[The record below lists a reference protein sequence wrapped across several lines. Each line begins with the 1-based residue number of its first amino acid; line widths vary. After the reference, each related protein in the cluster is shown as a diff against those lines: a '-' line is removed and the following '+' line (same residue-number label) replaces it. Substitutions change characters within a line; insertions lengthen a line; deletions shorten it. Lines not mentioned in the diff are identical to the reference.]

1 MHAKFSIMVKKLLI
15 ATAALSVFVFTASAQ
30 TSAPKYER
38 HNKWMIGG
46 EIAYNT
52 NNHYGIGPK
61 AIYGRQFSE
70 IVFLGVGFGVDMYVY
85 NQVDMSVTITYPDGT
100 ETVII
105 HPPYAFDFLV
115 PVYADLQVDFSRKRS
130 PFFAEFKF
138 GGALDFE
145 IERVRGTNNT
155 NKLDLWGGGI
165 LLGAAIGKRF
175 ALRNDNEIDVTI
187 GWDGIIWPW
196 YINAPLSIGVRYG
209 F

>member
-1 MHAKFSIMVKKLLI
+1 MKRILTIVCVMAI
-15 ATAALSVFVFTASAQ
+15 AVLSASAQ

-38 HNKWMIGG
+38 HNKWMVGG
-46 EIAYNT
+46 EVAYNT

-85 NQVDMSVTITYPDGT
+85 NQGEMSMTITHPDGT
-100 ETVII
+100 ETII
-105 HPPYAFDFLV
+105 TQPPYAFDFLV
-115 PVYADLQVDFSRKRS
+115 PVYADLQVNLSRKRA
-130 PFFAEFKF
+130 PFFAEFKL

-165 LLGAAIGKRF
+165 LVGAAIGKRF
-175 ALRNDNEIDVTI
+175 ALRSENEIDVTL

>member
-1 MHAKFSIMVKKLLI
+1 MKRILTIGCAMAI
-15 ATAALSVFVFTASAQ
+15 AVLSASAQ

-38 HNKWMIGG
+38 HNKWMVGG
-46 EIAYNT
+46 EVAYNT

-85 NQVDMSVTITYPDGT
+85 NQGEMSMTITHPDGT
-100 ETVII
+100 ETII
-105 HPPYAFDFLV
+105 TQPPYAFDFLV
-115 PVYADLQVDFSRKRS
+115 PVYADLQVNLSRKRA
-130 PFFAEFKF
+130 PFFAEFKL

-165 LLGAAIGKRF
+165 LVGAAIGKRF
-175 ALRNDNEIDVTI
+175 ALRSENEIDVTL

-196 YINAPLSIGVRYG
+196 YVNAPLSIGVRYG

>member
-1 MHAKFSIMVKKLLI
+1 MKRILTIVCTMAI
-15 ATAALSVFVFTASAQ
+15 AVLSASAQ

-38 HNKWMIGG
+38 HNKWMVGG
-46 EIAYNT
+46 EVAYNT

-70 IVFLGVGFGVDMYVY
+70 IVFLGVGFGIDMYVY
-85 NQVDMSVTITYPDGT
+85 NQGEMSMTITHPDGT
-100 ETVII
+100 ETII
-105 HPPYAFDFLV
+105 TQPPYAFDFLV
-115 PVYADLQVDFSRKRS
+115 PVYADLQVNLSRKRA
-130 PFFAEFKF
+130 PFFAEFKL

-165 LLGAAIGKRF
+165 LVGAAIGKRF
-175 ALRNDNEIDVTI
+175 ALKSENEIDVTL

-196 YINAPLSIGVRYG
+196 YINAPLSIGARYG

>member
-1 MHAKFSIMVKKLLI
+1 MKRILTIVCAMAI
-15 ATAALSVFVFTASAQ
+15 AVLSASAQ
-30 TSAPKYER
+30 TSVPKYER
-38 HNKWMIGG
+38 HNKWMVGG
-46 EIAYNT
+46 EVAYNT

-85 NQVDMSVTITYPDGT
+85 NQGEMSMTITHPDGT
-100 ETVII
+100 ETII
-105 HPPYAFDFLV
+105 TQPPYAFDFLV
-115 PVYADLQVDFSRKRS
+115 PVYADLQVNLSRKRA
-130 PFFAEFKF
+130 PFFAEFKL

-165 LLGAAIGKRF
+165 LVGAAIGKRF
-175 ALRNDNEIDVTI
+175 ALRSENEIDVTL

>member
-1 MHAKFSIMVKKLLI
+1 MKRILTIVCAMAI
-15 ATAALSVFVFTASAQ
+15 AVLSASAQ

-38 HNKWMIGG
+38 HNKWMVGG
-46 EIAYNT
+46 EVAYNT

-85 NQVDMSVTITYPDGT
+85 NQGEMSMTITHPDGT
-100 ETVII
+100 ETII
-105 HPPYAFDFLV
+105 TQPPYAFDFLV
-115 PVYADLQVDFSRKRS
+115 PVYADLQVNLSRKRA
-130 PFFAEFKF
+130 PFFAEFKL

-165 LLGAAIGKRF
+165 LVGAAIGKRF
-175 ALRNDNEIDVTI
+175 ALRSENEIDVTL

-196 YINAPLSIGVRYG
+196 YVNAPLSIGVRYG

>member
-1 MHAKFSIMVKKLLI
+1 MKRILTIVCTMAI
-15 ATAALSVFVFTASAQ
+15 AVLSASAQ

-38 HNKWMIGG
+38 HNKWMVGG
-46 EIAYNT
+46 EVAYNT

-85 NQVDMSVTITYPDGT
+85 NQGEMSMTITHPDGT
-100 ETVII
+100 ETII
-105 HPPYAFDFLV
+105 TQPPYAFDFLV
-115 PVYADLQVDFSRKRS
+115 PVYADLQVNLSRKRA
-130 PFFAEFKF
+130 PFFAEFKL

-165 LLGAAIGKRF
+165 LVGAAIGKRF
-175 ALRNDNEIDVTI
+175 ALRSENEIDVTL

>member
-1 MHAKFSIMVKKLLI
+1 MYRKI
-15 ATAALSVFVFTASAQ
+15 AITAAALLVLVFTASAQ

-38 HNKWMIGG
+38 LNKWMVGG
-46 EIAYNT
+46 EVAYNT

-85 NQVDMSVTITYPDGT
+85 NQGEMSMTITHPDGT
-100 ETVII
+100 ETII
-105 HPPYAFDFLV
+105 TQPPYAFDFLV
-115 PVYADLQVDFSRKRS
+115 PVYADLQVNFSRKRA
-130 PFFAEFKF
+130 PFFAEFKL

-165 LLGAAIGKRF
+165 LFGAAIGKRF
-175 ALRNDNEIDVTI
+175 ALRSENEIDITL

>member
-1 MHAKFSIMVKKLLI
+1 MAI
-15 ATAALSVFVFTASAQ
+15 AILSASAQ

-38 HNKWMIGG
+38 HNKWMVGG
-46 EIAYNT
+46 EVAYNT

-85 NQVDMSVTITYPDGT
+85 NQGEMSMTITHPDGT
-100 ETVII
+100 ETII
-105 HPPYAFDFLV
+105 TQPPYAFDFLV
-115 PVYADLQVDFSRKRS
+115 PVYADLQVNLSRKRA
-130 PFFAEFKF
+130 PFFAEFKL

-165 LLGAAIGKRF
+165 LVGAAIGKRF
-175 ALRNDNEIDVTI
+175 ALRSENEIDVTL

-196 YINAPLSIGVRYG
+196 YINAPLFIGVRYG

>member
-1 MHAKFSIMVKKLLI
+1 MKRILTIVCAMAI
-15 ATAALSVFVFTASAQ
+15 AVLSASAQ

-38 HNKWMIGG
+38 HNKWMVGG
-46 EIAYNT
+46 EVAYNT

-85 NQVDMSVTITYPDGT
+85 NQGEMSMTITHPDGT
-100 ETVII
+100 ETII
-105 HPPYAFDFLV
+105 TQPPYAFDFLV
-115 PVYADLQVDFSRKRS
+115 PVYADLQVNLSRKRA
-130 PFFAEFKF
+130 PFFAEFKL

-165 LLGAAIGKRF
+165 LVGAAIGKRF
-175 ALRNDNEIDVTI
+175 ALRSENEIDVTL